1 MPAPPIFG
9 LCYST
14 RVAPVELI
22 LVDTSSAVI
31 FIDTSV
37 SIHLGRKFISA
48 AAIDDHMVMIDKTG
62 VGPLV
67 Y

>member
-22 LVDTSSAVI
+22 LVDTSS
-31 FIDTSV
+31 DTSV